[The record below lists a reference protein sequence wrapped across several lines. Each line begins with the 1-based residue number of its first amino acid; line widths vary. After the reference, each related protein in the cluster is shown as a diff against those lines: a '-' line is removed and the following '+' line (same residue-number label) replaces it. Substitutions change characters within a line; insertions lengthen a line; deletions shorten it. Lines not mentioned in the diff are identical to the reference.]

1 MSAREPQITIL
12 CCRYC
17 GHIPMELAGIER
29 AQYPASVKVVELPCT
44 GGVSVLHLLK
54 ALEGGADGVLVTACP
69 DGNCHHLSGN
79 KRATLRVAQAR
90 DVLEAAGLAP
100 ERFRIVQIGIGHAQT
115 FAGIV
120 RDMTDR
126 VRELGPVG
134 RRAGAPQ
141 AGQ

>member
-54 ALEGGADGVLVTACP
+54 ALEGGADGVLVTSCP

-79 KRATLRVAQAR
+79 KRATLRSLRRETSSKRQAWR
-90 DVLEAAGLAP
+90 RRGSGSCRSESDTPRRLPAS
-100 ERFRIVQIGIGHAQT
+100 
-115 FAGIV
+115 FA
-120 RDMTDR
+120 T
-126 VRELGPVG
+126 
-134 RRAGAPQ
+134 
-141 AGQ
+141 